1 MLETG
6 HWEVQVKPF
15 TFLTRMAGL
24 CDAEVIVFLLSLFL
38 LLLLCSFDNT
48 RSDMDSVIFRIIGE
62 MLFFSCTSC
71 DVKGQQGT
79 RENLPLIIVHH
90 IVHHFTS
97 SDLEYLT
104 AAETHVRFDA
114 FDAICDHRSYPACIR
129 QGKSV
134 GRSTLL
140 PLPNPH
146 PQGQGPSNRCGSNAR
161 LQTYFSSPVTNE
173 PPLFFFC
180 PLVRDQAM
188 PSAAAETRH
197 AYPAL

>member
-1 MLETG
+1 
-6 HWEVQVKPF
+6 
-15 TFLTRMAGL
+15 MAGL
-24 CDAEVIVFLLSLFL
+24 RDAEVIVFLLSLFL

-62 MLFFSCTSC
+62 MLFFSCTFC

-79 RENLPLIIVHH
+79 RENLPLIIDIVHH

-97 SDLEYLT
+97 SDLEYPN
-104 AAETHVRFDA
+104 AAESHVRFDA
-114 FDAICDHRSYPACIR
+114 FDAICHHLSHTACIR

-173 PPLFFFC
+173 PPPLFFPVSSRSGYAQRC
-180 PLVRDQAM
+180 CRNPTCRPRTLSGTA
-188 PSAAAETRH
+188 
-197 AYPAL
+197 